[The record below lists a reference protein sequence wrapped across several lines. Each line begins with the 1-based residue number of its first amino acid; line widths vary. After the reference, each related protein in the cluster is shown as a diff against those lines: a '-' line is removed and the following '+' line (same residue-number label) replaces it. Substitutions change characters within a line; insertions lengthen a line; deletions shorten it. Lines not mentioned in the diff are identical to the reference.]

1 MRYITG
7 YEKISY
13 VGHSQGTTQMFSA
26 LAEGHGNLSSKLS
39 LFVAICPVTNLNHAS
54 NAIGQLTETMLYF
67 LAGTL
72 SNFKIYEILGPSW
85 IYYQNMICRAFPC
98 EIFSMFYIM
107 ADNEYNDSERAQI
120 ANFRA
125 ISHASSKQLVH
136 FAQSSVRNDFS

>member
-1 MRYITG
+1 MRSATG

-26 LAEGHGNLSSKLS
+26 LAEGHGNLNSKLN

-54 NAIGQLTETMLYF
+54 NAIGHLTNTMLYL

-72 SNFKIYEILGPSW
+72 SNFGVHEILGPSW
-85 IYYQNMICRAFPC
+85 IYWQNMICATINC

-107 ADNEYNDSERAQI
+107 ADNEYNDSERAHI

-125 ISHASSKQLVH
+125 ISHASAKQLTH
-136 FAQSSVRNDFS
+136 FAQTSVRNDFS